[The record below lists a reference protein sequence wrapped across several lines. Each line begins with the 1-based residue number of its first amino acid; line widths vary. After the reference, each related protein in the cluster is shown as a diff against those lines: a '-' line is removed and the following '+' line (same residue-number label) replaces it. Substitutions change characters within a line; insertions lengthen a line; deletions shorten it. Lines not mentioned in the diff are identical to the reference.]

1 MVHIRIAC
9 DEEIAQGKVILKPG
23 IDFLA
28 EIAGS
33 NILKGYSGGLCEQ
46 AALIW
51 AQLPLVLRE
60 EAEQQEKCRYCA
72 YKSDYEREV
81 RCPDLFFFFT

>member
-9 DEEIAQGKVILKPG
+9 DEEIAQGKVVLKPG

-33 NILKGYSGGLCEQ
+33 NILKGYSGGFCEQ

-60 EAEQQEKCRYCA
+60 EAE
-72 YKSDYEREV
+72 
-81 RCPDLFFFFT
+81 